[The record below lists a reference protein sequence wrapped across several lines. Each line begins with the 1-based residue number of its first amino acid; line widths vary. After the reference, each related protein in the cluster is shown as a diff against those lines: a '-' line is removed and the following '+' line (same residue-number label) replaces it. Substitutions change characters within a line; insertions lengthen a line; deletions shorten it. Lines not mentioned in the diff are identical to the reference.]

1 MAITARM
8 AIMVIMV
15 IMVIV
20 IRVILVGNVGNNSKA
35 SFFASG
41 LRRLLAKKSNPG

>member
-8 AIMVIMV
+8 ARMV

-20 IRVILVGNVGNNSKA
+20 KIVILVGNNGNNCKA

-41 LRRLLAKKSNPG
+41 LQRLLAKKSNPG